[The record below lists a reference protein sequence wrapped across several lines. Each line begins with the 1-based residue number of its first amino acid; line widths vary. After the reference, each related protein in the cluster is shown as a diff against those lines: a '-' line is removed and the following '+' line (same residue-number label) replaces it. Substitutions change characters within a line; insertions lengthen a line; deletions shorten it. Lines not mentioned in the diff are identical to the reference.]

1 MKRLSLILLSL
12 CMLVACFSACN
23 NGSDE
28 SQTAYAN
35 RTQAFYANMDPN
47 SFWYSATVVTVGGST
62 YTYSQA
68 TDGVTVTT
76 IVDRSGTANDIY
88 EIFYNGND
96 MKYVHKLNNSAKRYD
111 TVITNQ
117 GHDFLFAGY
126 NYTMFVNLVKA
137 GEEKLGDKTY
147 YCEYFKSTATAGG
160 NATGYDKYY
169 FEGDKLCAVVTPQM
183 EIHFDEYSN
192 TIPENVYMEA
202 PKGYQAGEIREE
214 NIIDFSDVF
223 GDFSFEEE

>member
-1 MKRLSLILLSL
+1 MKRLLLVLLSA

-23 NGSDE
+23 DSSEE
-28 SQTAYAN
+28 SQTAYGN
-35 RTQAFYANMDPN
+35 RTQAFYANMDPS
-47 SFWYSATVVTVGGST
+47 SFWYSATIVTVGGST
-62 YTYSQA
+62 YTYTQA

-76 IVDRSGTANDIY
+76 IVDRNGSNNDTY

-96 MKYVHKLNNSAKRYD
+96 MKYVHKLNNAAKRYD
-111 TVITNQ
+111 TVITEKGQ
-117 GHDFLFAGY
+117 TFLFDGY

-183 EIHFDEYSN
+183 EIHFDGYSN
-192 TIPENVYMEA
+192 VIPENVYLEV
-202 PKGYQAGEIREE
+202 PSGYKAGQIQEDVV
-214 NIIDFSDVF
+214 IDFSEYF
-223 GDFSFEEE
+223 GDISLDIE